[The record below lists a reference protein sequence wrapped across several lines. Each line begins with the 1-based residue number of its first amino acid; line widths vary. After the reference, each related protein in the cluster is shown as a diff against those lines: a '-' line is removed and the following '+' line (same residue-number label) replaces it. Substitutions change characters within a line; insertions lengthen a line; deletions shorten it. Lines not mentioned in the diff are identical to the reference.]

1 MPLRFRMRK
10 KTYIAADPVQFLIG
24 EGFINLFE
32 NDLEKIVWV
41 KVRLKVKVLVLA
53 CSSSSHFDILL
64 KYVLLSAH
72 PKCSYANGP
81 LSIRIKKHA
90 KEN

>member
-41 KVRLKVKVLVLA
+41 KVCLKVKALVLVA
-53 CSSSSHFDILL
+53 SHVTLTIF
-64 KYVLLSAH
+64 
-72 PKCSYANGP
+72 
-81 LSIRIKKHA
+81 
-90 KEN
+90 

>member
-1 MPLRFRMRK
+1 METKLIKMPLRFRMRK

-41 KVRLKVKVLVLA
+41 KVCLKVKALVLVA
-53 CSSSSHFDILL
+53 SHVTLTIF
-64 KYVLLSAH
+64 
-72 PKCSYANGP
+72 
-81 LSIRIKKHA
+81 
-90 KEN
+90 